1 MIIRHEIKSDIEAI
15 FEITRLA
22 FKNHPH
28 SDHTEQFILPFEKT
42 QARGVVT
49 FHQAFTAKS

>member
-15 FEITRLA
+15 FEITRLD
-22 FKNHPH
+22 